1 MRKDWKMFGVVAVFM
16 FSAIYAEN
24 ISAQELKVLNRSEPI
39 GFVND
44 TAIEPSAV
52 EAIGNGKFLLV
63 ADDKDADGKSLKVV
77 EAATGKMVNLL
88 DKIQPTK
95 KNPKWEGMAKDE
107 FGNYFVIGS
116 HFEDTDAEKLAT
128 RSLMFS
134 FRLVNENETDG
145 TKIAIDTATIK
156 PLNVKDSLIAN
167 GLYNI
172 TPTKTKAKI
181 EGLAVKTNGCRTEI
195 IVGLR
200 EPSDFI
206 QVYSATMPTDELKN
220 ASPLTLSLKPLFQF
234 NAGKTSDNTPYKLSS
249 IEYITGLKGFLVMTS
264 TETTVNNKPVF
275 HGNSLWFVSDSAI
288 EDARP
293 KLFGE
298 SYKSTTVQKLLEF
311 EPTMKAEGI
320 CLLPANT
327 PNTFKLAI
335 MFDNDTKDS
344 GMLGKMEFLSLAVKN

>member
-1 MRKDWKMFGVVAVFM
+1 MRKDWKMFGVIALFLCFV
-16 FSAIYAEN
+16 IYAEN
-24 ISAQELKVLNRSEPI
+24 ISAQELKVLNRSEPV
-39 GFVND
+39 GFAND
-44 TAIEPSAV
+44 AAIEPSAV

-77 EAATGKMVNLL
+77 EAATGKMINLL

-116 HFEDTDAEKLAT
+116 HFEEADAERLAS

-134 FRLVNENETDG
+134 FRLVDENEQDG

-156 PLNVKDSLIAN
+156 PLNVKDSLTSI

-172 TPTKTKAKI
+172 IPAQTKAKI

-200 EPSDFI
+200 EPADFV

-220 ASPLTLSLKPLFQF
+220 ALPFALSLKPLFQF

-249 IEYITGLKGFLVMTS
+249 IEYIAGLKGFIILTS

-275 HGNSLWFVSDSAI
+275 HGNALWFASDSAI
-288 EDARP
+288 EAAQP
-293 KLFGE
+293 KLLTDNF
-298 SYKSTTVQKLLEF
+298 KPAKVQKVLEF

-320 CLLPANT
+320 CLLSANT